1 MITKQPLIHVAV
13 FSIIALYGSAGNAL
27 ADEASAGAL
36 AQNLAPAITEV
47 ANGGAWTDGKDTGFY
62 RAVVVNEPG
71 AANDVAYVF
80 MQWITYR
87 NGTSEPRIVNETP
100 LKEVNA
106 LHLPNAFLT
115 LDAEKDNEAILT
127 VSSFDPQKE
136 GDQNFTITA
145 ALPGK
150 YQFKAGVD
158 EQ

>member
-1 MITKQPLIHVAV
+1 MIRIRSLIYVATLSVAV
-13 FSIIALYGSAGNAL
+13 HCGAAASAL
-27 ADEASAGAL
+27 ADETSAGAL
-36 AQNLAPAITEV
+36 AQNLAPSITEV
-47 ANGGAWTDGKDTGFY
+47 ANGGSWTDGKDTGFY

-87 NGTSEPRIVNETP
+87 NGTAEPRIVNETP

-106 LHLPNAFLT
+106 LNLPNAFLT
-115 LDAEKDNEAILT
+115 LDAEKDNQAILT

-150 YQFKAGVD
+150 YEFKAGAD